1 MQLTVVVPTYNE
13 RENLPKLVQILFG
26 LPLDIDLLVVDDAS
40 PDGTGD
46 IAEGLKRE
54 YPGKVQVMHRP
65 GKLGLGTAYI
75 QGFQMALAE
84 GAEVL
89 VQMDADFSHPP
100 EKLIEMAAALGSC
113 DVVIGSRYVKGGKL
127 DERWPVWRRGLSAF
141 GNLYARTIL
150 GLSVRDTTGGYRM
163 WRANTLLGMPLDRIQ
178 SNGYAFQVEMTYV
191 ASRLGYRFAEIPIYF
206 ADRRWGDSKMSVEI
220 QREAAVRVWQLL
232 WEYRDLKPE
241 PRWH

>member
-1 MQLTVVVPTYNE
+1 M
-13 RENLPKLVQILFG
+13 FG

-65 GKLGLGTAYI
+65 GKSGLGTAYI

-241 PRWH
+241 PRWS